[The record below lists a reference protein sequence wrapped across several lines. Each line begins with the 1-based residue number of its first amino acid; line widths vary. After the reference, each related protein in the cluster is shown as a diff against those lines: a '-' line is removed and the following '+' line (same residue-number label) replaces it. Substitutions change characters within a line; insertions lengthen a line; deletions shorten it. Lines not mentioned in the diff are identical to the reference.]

1 MFLILKLLFGKNGNF
16 ENFLSFAFSNISFE
30 NSSPEVLKG
39 VQAQSWSVRDWI
51 TCLETVLSLLLLFLM
66 QSWKDSKSHRYYF
79 PVKSGEFV
87 TNIYFHL
94 KNDVTVKLEEF

>member
-39 VQAQSWSVRDWI
+39 VQAQS
-51 TCLETVLSLLLLFLM
+51 
-66 QSWKDSKSHRYYF
+66 
-79 PVKSGEFV
+79 
-87 TNIYFHL
+87 
-94 KNDVTVKLEEF
+94 